1 MASRSFTRRLIEISF
16 KLANDTKTNQPV
28 KFSESGTDTA
38 SISDKRISVRI
49 QNSGAPAGSTASVDI
64 FGLSESLMNQLSTLG
79 MVFNMVPKNTITIQ
93 AGDEEVGLSTVFTGT
108 VMSGYADY
116 NQAPNVPFHIEA
128 NSILADAVVPAT
140 ATSYKGPTAVTDIMA
155 GFARIMG
162 LTFEN
167 SGVDT
172 KLSNPYFS
180 GNIRTQMRTCA
191 EQANINAEIVEGTIL
206 AIWPKGGSRNARGEI
221 PLIGPET
228 GMILYPAYTQQGI
241 MLRTLFDPKITFG
254 GLVKVQSRV
263 KAVADVGQWA
273 VNQLNLALDAQVPKG
288 KWEAIIAAYNPKFP
302 KPLPKQA

>member
-1 MASRSFTRRLIEISF
+1 MATSFARRIIEISI
-16 KLANDTKTNQPV
+16 KLASDSKTNQPV

-38 SISDKRISVRI
+38 TFSNYRMKVSV

-93 AGDEEVGLSTVFTGT
+93 AGDEQNGLSTVFVGT
-108 VMSGYADY
+108 IMSGYADY

-128 NSILADAVVPAT
+128 NSILADAVAPT
-140 ATSYKGPTAVTDIMA
+140 AASSFTGPTAVADIMA

-167 SGVDT
+167 NGVDT

-191 EQANINAEIVEGTIL
+191 EHANINAEIVDGKTL
-206 AIWPKGGSRNARGEI
+206 AIWPKGGSRKTNEI
-221 PLIGPET
+221 PLISPQT

-241 MLRTLFDPKITFG
+241 MLRTLFDPKISFG
-254 GLVKVQSRV
+254 GLIKVQSRV
-263 KAVADVGQWA
+263 KAVNDVGQWA
-273 VNQLNLALDAQVPKG
+273 VNQLNLALECQVPKG
-288 KWEAIIAAYNPKFP
+288 KWEAVIAAYNPNYP
-302 KPLPKQA
+302 KPLPRQS